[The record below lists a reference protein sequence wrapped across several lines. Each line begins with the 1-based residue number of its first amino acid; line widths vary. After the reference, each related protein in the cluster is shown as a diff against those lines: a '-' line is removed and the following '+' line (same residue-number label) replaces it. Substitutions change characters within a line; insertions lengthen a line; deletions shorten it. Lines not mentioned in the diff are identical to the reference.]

1 MKLIIATTI
10 ALASSTQAAPNKI
23 DDYLDTAADY
33 APETVEALKSAG
45 DQLLEDYTPEE
56 GFVGGYDKAAIDA
69 KEAYK
74 QSIKDTVK
82 WGETQ
87 LANQFAE
94 NANAAVDYA
103 QNVVEN
109 FFQGLGVE
117 FNSEQF
123 DKLKDLTEE
132 QKKKLEEFDWQK
144 ASDDFSFVE
153 DVIDGAFNF
162 PLQFAKKNMDAAG
175 LDFDYYVLGDE
186 EFDALKKKATETK
199 QKFQKQKN
207 KVVNRL
213 AFFKLKA
220 EKKNFF
226 TKKGIQ
232 FSEGKYDAIIDWLNN
247 YDEQLQAKEGAEVL
261 EIADLKVQDI
271 AKNGIVAGEGFFVG
285 FDEKE
290 VKAIQKFVIVNFK
303 NLFQAKN

>member
-1 MKLIIATTI
+1 MKLIIATAV
-10 ALASSTQAAPNKI
+10 ALASTTQGAPSKI

-33 APETVEALKSAG
+33 APETVQALKSAG
-45 DQLLEDYTPEE
+45 NQFLDEYTPEE
-56 GFVGGYDKAAIDA
+56 GVVSSYDKAAINA

-87 LANQFAE
+87 LADKFAE

-103 QNVVEN
+103 QNAAEN
-109 FFQGLGVE
+109 FFQELGVE

-132 QKKKLEEFDWQK
+132 QKKKLEDFDWKK

-153 DVIDGAFNF
+153 DLIDGVFNF
-162 PLQFAKKNMDAAG
+162 PLQFAKKNMDAYG
-175 LDFDYYVLGDE
+175 LDFDYYILGDE
-186 EFDALKKKATETK
+186 EFDALKKKAIDTK
-199 QKFQKQKN
+199 LKFQKRKN

-226 TKKGIQ
+226 TKM
-232 FSEGKYDAIIDWLNN
+232 
-247 YDEQLQAKEGAEVL
+247 
-261 EIADLKVQDI
+261 KV
-271 AKNGIVAGEGFFVG
+271 AKNRNGFGASHKMVPS
-285 FDEKE
+285 
-290 VKAIQKFVIVNFK
+290 
-303 NLFQAKN
+303 